1 MQKLFISIY
10 VPCFNQENSISDVYR
25 ELMQVLPKMQKYAF
39 ELIFI
44 DNGSTD
50 QTRKEIEKLKK
61 DDSRV
66 TGIYLSRNFGPES
79 ASQAGLDHAKGDA
92 VIKYPCYLKNV
103 AAVIPQFIEKWEQ
116 GYDSV
121 LGINTIIEDPFWM
134 GFLRKKFYQIMKYIS
149 DIEIPVQSSGITLMS
164 RRVVSAMNTLPE
176 TYRFG
181 RGIRSWVGFRTAFV
195 EYQGNKRKNKQDSY
209 SLISYY
215 AEAQRSVFGFS
226 YLPLDLLIYF
236 GFLLVIISFLFII
249 FYLCF
254 FFLYGN
260 PIKGAVTILVAI
272 VFFGGINLLALS
284 IIGKYIQVIVEETKK
299 RPFYIVDKV
308 IRKGLNSYGKTKIY
322 TR

>member
-1 MQKLFISIY
+1 MSKQLISIY
-10 VPCFNQENSISDVYR
+10 VPFYNEQNSVVSVYK
-25 ELMQVLPKMQKYAF
+25 ELMQILSKIKKYIF

-50 QTRKEIEKLKK
+50 KTREEIEKLKK

-79 ASQAGLDHAKGDA
+79 ASQAGLDRARGDA
-92 VIKYPCYLKNV
+92 VIEYFCYFENL
-103 AAVIPQFIEKWEQ
+103 AYLIPQFIKKWEK

-121 LGINTIIEDPFWM
+121 LGINTVTEDPFWM
-134 GFLRKKFYQIMKYIS
+134 EFLRKTFYRMMKYIF
-149 DIEIPVQSSGITLMS
+149 DIEIPVQSGGITLMS
-164 RRVVSAMNTLPE
+164 RRVVDAMNTLPE
-176 TYRFG
+176 TYRFM
-181 RGIRSWVGFRTAFV
+181 RGIRSWVGFRTVFV
-195 EYQGNKRKNKQDSY
+195 EYQGKKRINKQYPY

-236 GFLLVIISFLFII
+236 GFILVILSFLFII

-308 IRKGLNSYGKTKIY
+308 IRK
-322 TR
+322 